1 MMLRRQRRQRRGSI
15 LIESAIV
22 YPVLFLIV
30 LGIIVMSLAV
40 FRYQQVAHIT
50 REATRWAAV
59 HGAKYAEDHKGD
71 IPPAT
76 AATAQDVFDNAIR
89 PHAVGMGLTS
99 ANMTYEVTWNENN
112 AQTTSHVVTQPD
124 GTKKTVTKANTV
136 TVKITYRWNTG
147 VFGTIPVSS
156 TSVMIMAY

>member
-30 LGIIVMSLAV
+30 LGIIVLSLAV

-59 HGAKYAEDHKGD
+59 HGAKYAEDNK
-71 IPPAT
+71 PKT
-76 AATAQDVFDNAIR
+76 AATPQDVFDNAIK

-99 ANMTYEVTWNENN
+99 ANMTYQVTWNESN

-136 TVKITYRWNTG
+136 TVKVTYRWNTG